1 MVHTESL
8 RKAFAT
14 AGKTAWCYYA
24 PFLCC
29 FSLPPKREVYV
40 ERRENAFCIL
50 VRRGDRVD
58 MVMPPLPFS
67 NRVLRDIVRD
77 LECINRERPTRILWV
92 DESDARRLQRDGFE
106 LRHKDTEYLYDPEQV
121 VRASG
126 RQYRDLRKRLNRF
139 GGKYDFGFRSMHH
152 KDIPACHDLLIH
164 WRKQQGRKRPFLLDW
179 GYTKAALDR
188 YGMWSPEDL
197 QGWCLEI
204 GDRLVGFAMAGAIQ
218 RNLANFFVAKADP
231 GIYGASEMLRYK
243 DRL

>member
-1 MVHTESL
+1 
-8 RKAFAT
+8 
-14 AGKTAWCYYA
+14 
-24 PFLCC
+24 
-29 FSLPPKREVYV
+29 
-40 ERRENAFCIL
+40 
-50 VRRGDRVD
+50 
-58 MVMPPLPFS
+58 
-67 NRVLRDIVRD
+67 
-77 LECINRERPTRILWV
+77 
-92 DESDARRLQRDGFE
+92 
-106 LRHKDTEYLYDPEQV
+106 
-121 VRASG
+121 
-126 RQYRDLRKRLNRF
+126 
-139 GGKYDFGFRSMHH
+139 MHH

-243 DRL
+243 VFQSLTDYEIVNDAGDLGLPGLRQHKQKFRPVARLKIYAAYTHGQNT